1 MTHDRRID
9 ADTVAA
15 LVRAVPGVVDL
26 HPGMFG
32 EVATYLPGRRVVG
45 VRIDDARVEVHI
57 TVSTDADVRETASAV
72 RATVGAAVPET
83 PVDVTV
89 EDVATGPRGLT

>member
-1 MTHDRRID
+1 MTHGRSID

-15 LVRAVPGVVDL
+15 LARAVPGVVDL

-45 VRIDDARVEVHI
+45 VRIGDISVEVHI
-57 TVSTDADVRETASAV
+57 TVSADADVRATAAAV